1 MNAMPEF
8 ETLINILE
16 DEHALDRAGLVKLL
30 TCENALPVYT
40 AADRV
45 RKKFAGDDVHL
56 RGLIEFSSYCCRT
69 CFYCGLRAANNKI
82 NRFRMVPEEIIECAR
97 HAVNCGLKT
106 IVLQSGEDRSFEVNE
121 LCKTVSEIKS
131 MDTAV
136 TLSIGEL
143 SKSEYADLRNAG
155 ADRYLLRIE
164 TSNKQL
170 YESLH
175 PGMSYKNRIRCLY
188 DLKELGYETG
198 TGCLIGLPGQTP
210 EMLADDLIFF
220 KELDADMIGM
230 GPFIP
235 CAGTPLE
242 HEDGGDVDNVLK
254 MMALARLLMPDINM
268 PATTA
273 LGVKD
278 SDGYKKGLSCGANV
292 IMPNMGRSEYK
303 KLYAIY
309 PGKGVGITNP
319 ENQIETIKSAV
330 FQLGRNIGCDYGNRK
345 RLIDNHYQ
353 YFPQK

>member
-1 MNAMPEF
+1 MNAMPEL
-8 ETLINILE
+8 ETLINTLE
-16 DEHALDRAGLVKLL
+16 NEHALDRADLVKLL
-30 TCENALPVYT
+30 TCEEAFPVYT

-82 NRFRMVPEEIIECAR
+82 KRFRMEPDEIIECAK
-97 HAVNCGLKT
+97 HAVSCGLKT
-106 IVLQSGEDRSFEVNE
+106 IVLQSGEDKSFTINE
-121 LCKTVSEIKS
+121 LCSIVNRIKC
-131 MDTAV
+131 MDVAV

-143 SKSEYADLRNAG
+143 SKSEYTALKNAG
-155 ADRYLLRIE
+155 TDRYLLRIE

-170 YESLH
+170 YKSLH
-175 PGMSYKNRIRCLY
+175 PGMSYKNRVRCLY
-188 DLKELGYETG
+188 DLKELDYETG

-210 EMLADDLIFF
+210 EMLADDLLFF

-242 HEDGGDVDNVLK
+242 LQDGGNVGAVLK
-254 MMALARLLMPDINM
+254 MMALARLLMPDINI

-273 LGVKD
+273 LGIKD
-278 SDGYKKGLSCGANV
+278 SGGYEKGLGCGANV

-309 PGKGVGITNP
+309 PGKGEGITNL
-319 ENQIETIKSAV
+319 ENQIEAIKSTV
-330 FQLGRNIGCDYGNRK
+330 FKLGRSIGRDYGNRK
-345 RLIDNHYQ
+345 RLSDNHSV
-353 YFPQK
+353 

>member
-1 MNAMPEF
+1 MNAMPEL
-8 ETLINILE
+8 ETLINTLE
-16 DEHALDRAGLVKLL
+16 NEHALDRADLVKLL
-30 TCENALPVYT
+30 TCEEAFSVYT

-82 NRFRMVPEEIIECAR
+82 KRFRMEPDEIIECAK
-97 HAVNCGLKT
+97 HAVSCGMKT
-106 IVLQSGEDRSFEVNE
+106 IVLQSGEDRFFTINE
-121 LCKTVSEIKS
+121 LCSIVNRIKC
-131 MDTAV
+131 MDVAV

-143 SKSEYADLRNAG
+143 SKSEYTALKNAG
-155 ADRYLLRIE
+155 TDRYLLRIE

-170 YESLH
+170 YKSLH
-175 PGMSYKNRIRCLY
+175 PGMSYKNRVRCLY
-188 DLKELGYETG
+188 DLKELDYETG

-210 EMLADDLIFF
+210 EMLADDLLFF

-235 CAGTPLE
+235 CTGTPLE
-242 HEDGGDVDNVLK
+242 REYGGDVDTVLK
-254 MMALARLLMPDINM
+254 MMALARLLMPDINI

-278 SDGYKKGLSCGANV
+278 SDGYKKGLICGANV

-309 PGKGVGITNP
+309 PGKGVGIINP
-319 ENQIETIKSAV
+319 ENQIEIIKTAI
-330 FQLGRNIGCDYGNRK
+330 FQLGRNIGRDYGSRK
-345 RLIDNHYQ
+345 RLSDNHSV
-353 YFPQK
+353 